1 MSAAKAIPKGTLRRE
16 GSASSS
22 CKVTRMLAC
31 RGKTWMEYMLEEV
44 KLLKIQIAAHEILR
58 EIGLAEEDLRSSYA
72 AEPGLT
78 RFWSWRVPMM
88 KEKLRIL
95 HKEHELQSD
104 AVRKMRETGDE
115 KREEDREDR
124 EEMPPQQ

>member
-1 MSAAKAIPKGTLRRE
+1 MFRFNPSIITLVGILGTVRFAEAELETSCAVGPIMIP
-16 GSASSS
+16 
-22 CKVTRMLAC
+22 
-31 RGKTWMEYMLEEV
+31 
-44 KLLKIQIAAHEILR
+44 
-58 EIGLAEEDLRSSYA
+58 
-72 AEPGLT
+72 
-78 RFWSWRVPMM
+78 FWSWRVPMM

-95 HKEHELQSD
+95 HKEHELQSE